1 MKTRNYLQLAALT
14 LGVAMTVT
22 MSSCARDDNPVNAT
36 FDTTGPVINLSQ
48 INDVNAPT
56 TVEGKR
62 VIIVMDGQTLT
73 GKLQADVELVV
84 NQGARVTFRDVNING
99 YGAIN
104 GSHAGITCLGDASF
118 ILSDN
123 TVNVVRGFGFS
134 PGILIRAGS
143 TLSIEGSGSLNPGE
157 PVFAKGIGIDWYG
170 SGGSTPGSSI
180 VGAGS
185 GGSISPIYVVDGIEL
200 KNLLDVRFDV
210 VKRITVPED
219 FAYQDGY
226 IIISTIR

>member
-48 INDVNAPT
+48 INDVNAPS

-84 NQGARVTFRDVNING
+84 NHGARVTFRDVNING
-99 YGAIN
+99 DGAIN
-104 GSHAGITCLGDASF
+104 GSHPGITCLGDACF
-118 ILSDN
+118 ILPEN
-123 TVNVVRGFGFS
+123 TENVVRGFGFS

-157 PVFAKGIGIDWYG
+157 PVFAKGIGIDWYD
-170 SGGSTPGSSI
+170 SGGSTPI

-185 GGSISPIYVVDGIEL
+185 GGSISPLYVLDGIEL
-200 KNLLDVRFDV
+200 KDLLDVDFDV
-210 VKRITVPED
+210 VKSISVPKD
-219 FAYQDGY
+219 LASNSHNGA

>member
-84 NQGARVTFRDVNING
+84 NQGATVTLSDVNING
-99 YGAIN
+99 DGAIN
-104 GSHAGITCLGDASF
+104 GSHPGITCLGDASLN
-118 ILSDN
+118 LSEN

-157 PVFAKGIGIDWYG
+157 PVFAKGIGIDWYD
-170 SGGSTPGSSI
+170 SGGSTPI

-219 FAYQDGY
+219 FAYQDGP
-226 IIISTIR
+226 IIVSTIR